1 MPLFQRPRAIIIGG
15 SLGGLFSAV
24 CLRAIG
30 WDVEVFERS
39 PRDLDSRGGGLVL
52 QPDVTDALDF
62 AGLDH
67 GPDFGVPS
75 RDRIFVSRD
84 GSVRR
89 MYMPQV
95 QIAWNGL
102 YLRMRE
108 ALGPLVHAGETFVSL
123 TQDPAQT
130 SPTGSPRVT
139 ACFASG
145 RSAQGDLLIGAD
157 GPLSSVRAQL
167 LPTDAPVYAGYV
179 AWRGVLPEINL
190 GAQSRALL
198 DDAFAFQDG
207 QGHQFLTYRIPG
219 EDGSVRPGDR
229 RQNWVWYRPIERG
242 PALEA
247 LLQDRTGHRHTH
259 SLPPGAL
266 RDAEM
271 HALQRD
277 ASNALAP
284 ALASLV
290 TATPD
295 PFLQLIQDYEA
306 PRMVFGRVALLGDA
320 AFVARPH
327 TGAGAGKA
335 AGNALSLARALQN
348 VMHDVEDIDG
358 ALAGWELAQLPA
370 DRRLVRWGIALGRR
384 IMEVEQPA

>member
-1 MPLFQRPRAIIIGG
+1 MPLFQRPRAIIVGG
-15 SLGGLFSAV
+15 SLGGLFTAI

-39 PRDLDSRGGGLVL
+39 PRDLDSRGGGLVV

-62 AGLDH
+62 SGVSY
-67 GPDFGVPS
+67 GPGFGVPS

-84 GSVRR
+84 GTVRR

-108 ALGPLVHAGETFVSL
+108 ALGPLVHAGETFVSF
-123 TQDPAQT
+123 TQDPA
-130 SPTGSPRVT
+130 SPPAAARVT
-139 ACFASG
+139 AHFASG

-167 LPTDAPVYAGYV
+167 LPADTPTYAGYV
-179 AWRGVLPEINL
+179 AWRGVLPEDAL
-190 GAQSRALL
+190 GESSRTLL

-207 QGHQFLTYRIPG
+207 PGHQFLTYRIPG
-219 EDGSVRPGDR
+219 EDGSVRAGER
-229 RQNWVWYRPIERG
+229 RQNWVWYRRVAQG

-247 LLQDRTGHRHTH
+247 LLEDRTGHRHTH

-266 RDAEM
+266 RETEM

-277 ASNALAP
+277 ARHMLAP

-295 PFLQLIQDYEA
+295 PFVQLIHDYEA

-335 AGNALSLARALQN
+335 AGNALALARALQN
-348 VMHDVEDIDG
+348 VMHDVEDIDS

-384 IMEVEQPA
+384 IMDVAQPA

>member
-1 MPLFQRPRAIIIGG
+1 MPIFQRPRAIVIGG
-15 SLGGLFSAV
+15 SLGGLLSAI

-62 AGLDH
+62 SGVSY
-67 GPDFGVPS
+67 GPNFGVPS
-75 RDRIFVSRD
+75 RDRIFVAQD

-108 ALGPLVHAGETFVSL
+108 ALGPLVQSGETFVSF
-123 TQDPAQT
+123 TQDP
-130 SPTGSPRVT
+130 SFESPRVT
-139 ACFASG
+139 AYFASG
-145 RSAQGDLLIGAD
+145 RSVQADLLIGAD

-167 LPTDAPVYAGYV
+167 LPTDTPSYAGYV
-179 AWRGVLPEINL
+179 AWRGILAEAAL
-190 GAQSRALL
+190 SDDSRKLL

-207 QGHQFLTYRIPG
+207 PGHQFLSYRIPG
-219 EDGSVRPGDR
+219 DDGSVRPGQR
-229 RQNWVWYRPIERG
+229 RQNWVWYRRIAQG

-247 LLQDRTGHRHTH
+247 LLQDRDGHRHTH

-266 RDAEM
+266 REAEM
-271 HALQRD
+271 QALHRD
-277 ASNALAP
+277 ARDELAP

-295 PFLQLIQDYEA
+295 PFVQLIHDYEA
-306 PRMVFGRVALLGDA
+306 PRMVFGRVALVGDA

-335 AGNALSLARALQN
+335 AANALALARALQN
-348 VMHDVEDIDG
+348 VMHDVEDIDS
-358 ALAGWELAQLPA
+358 ALASWELGQLPA

-384 IMEVEQPA
+384 IMEVAQPA